1 MLRSLLIPLDGTRF
15 SEHALPLAEGVA
27 RATGASLHLAHVHVP
42 NPPTGLI
49 SNTPF
54 QFEGVDLDAYDDHDR
69 EAERG
74 YMTTLAN
81 RVARESSAP
90 VDTALLEGEIPSA
103 LTQYAKEVRA
113 DAVVLSTHSR
123 TGPRRA
129 WMGSV
134 AEGLIRAGRMPVLVI
149 HADETTEVGPPLG
162 IEHLL
167 IPLDG
172 SELAESIL
180 APAVELA
187 LACEARITLVHI
199 LAVKELG
206 SDGVVPAIPEQWTAA
221 LQEGESYLEEVA
233 GRLRR
238 RRIRV
243 DTMVLGH
250 PEPGRAIREV
260 AQEAG
265 VDLIAMA
272 THGYTGIR
280 RILFGSVAEDVLR
293 HCHVPMLIQ
302 RPG

>member
-1 MLRSLLIPLDGTRF
+1 
-15 SEHALPLAEGVA
+15 
-27 RATGASLHLAHVHVP
+27 
-42 NPPTGLI
+42 
-49 SNTPF
+49 
-54 QFEGVDLDAYDDHDR
+54 
-69 EAERG
+69 
-74 YMTTLAN
+74 
-81 RVARESSAP
+81 
-90 VDTALLEGEIPSA
+90 
-103 LTQYAKEVRA
+103 
-113 DAVVLSTHSR
+113 
-123 TGPRRA
+123 
-129 WMGSV
+129 V

-162 IEHLL
+162 IDHIL

-180 APAVELA
+180 TPAVELA

-199 LAVKELG
+199 LSVRKLG
-206 SDGVVPAIPEQWTAA
+206 SDGVVPAMPEQWTAA
-221 LQEGESYLEEVA
+221 LQEGETYLEKVA

-250 PEPGRAIREV
+250 PEPGEAIREV

-272 THGYTGIR
+272 THGYTGVR

-293 HCHVPMLIQ
+293 HSHVPMLIQ